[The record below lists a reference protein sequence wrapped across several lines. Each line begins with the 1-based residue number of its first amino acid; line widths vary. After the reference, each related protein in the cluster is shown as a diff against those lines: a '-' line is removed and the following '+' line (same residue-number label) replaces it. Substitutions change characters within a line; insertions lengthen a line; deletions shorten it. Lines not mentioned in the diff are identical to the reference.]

1 MALASKEA
9 GRIHNKTGSDL
20 TAMSTSYTN
29 NKHLDLASFEGEAA
43 MLHQMQLMQND
54 IDELRRYII
63 SAELLVDAGGAS
75 LPGGTEA
82 YVIDD
87 MPLGPQG
94 GSIESFNYDVN
105 RTMSGGSKG

>member
-54 IDELRRYII
+54 IDELRRYIV
-63 SAELLVDAGGAS
+63 SAELL
-75 LPGGTEA
+75 LPDTMG
-82 YVIDD
+82 D
-87 MPLGPQG
+87 
-94 GSIESFNYDVN
+94 SIPTADPRSSGQLWNN
-105 RTMSGGSKG
+105 RGVLNISRG

>member
-29 NKHLDLASFEGEAA
+29 NKHLDLTAFEGEAA

-54 IDELRRYII
+54 IDELRRYIV
-63 SAELLVDAGGAS
+63 SAELLVDA
-75 LPGGTEA
+75 
-82 YVIDD
+82 
-87 MPLGPQG
+87 
-94 GSIESFNYDVN
+94 
-105 RTMSGGSKG
+105 SGGSLPTSDPRSSGKLWSDRGTVKVS